1 MFKIIGTSTLDEL
14 MEITLEKSSLA
25 RTIRKVYDAI
35 SSDCVAH
42 ILINDYIDLSLQIPP
57 LVPTINT
64 HDNDMNGHE
73 YAHYPVIAPYH
84 TLLLLEDPEEI
95 LKNMPLDANP
105 TLVQLVQI
113 LTPTQR
119 YDIMW

>member
-1 MFKIIGTSTLDEL
+1 MDEL
-14 MEITLEKSSLA
+14 MELILERSTLA
-25 RTIRKVYDAI
+25 NTIRQVYDSI
-35 SSDCVAH
+35 STDSIAH
-42 ILINDYIDLSLQIPP
+42 VLINDYIDLSLQIPP
-57 LVPTINT
+57 LSPTMFFT
-64 HDNDMNGHE
+64 PDNDMAGNE

-119 YDIMW
+119 YEVKNVNVSHV